1 MKTRSM
7 GELSKLELEE
17 DYIVQSWNTFNET
30 ANILQGNK
38 TITFWRRSIYQ
49 KKKKSLSDKINKV
62 PHNYKEPES
71 SNS

>member
-38 TITFWRRSIYQ
+38 TIDVR
-49 KKKKSLSDKINKV
+49 
-62 PHNYKEPES
+62 
-71 SNS
+71 